1 MQQPLLPDWSAG
13 RTSPAYHPF
22 RGVTEE
28 FGPRLESHICH
39 FWLPLASRSPSHR
52 AWLRCH
58 WCQRQFAN
66 EEYKKS
72 RFERRFHSLF
82 PTVYDTHTAD
92 TVLYHPVWQVSSWA
106 FKASVTQNIHETL
119 EPWTHLLALLMI
131 RLWAPDWRGGWH
143 VTSFIRWIMIWRNIG
158 LKQKRVIF

>member
-13 RTSPAYHPF
+13 RASPAYHPF
-22 RGVTEE
+22 RGVTQE

-58 WCQRQFAN
+58 WCQRQSAN

-72 RFERRFHSLF
+72 PFERRFHWLF
-82 PTVYDTHTAD
+82 PTISTHTAV

-106 FKASVTQNIHETL
+106 FKARLYSWDTWTLDTPLGPSRDKIMSSRLTRHELHPLNHDL
-119 EPWTHLLALLMI
+119 EKYRP
-131 RLWAPDWRGGWH
+131 
-143 VTSFIRWIMIWRNIG
+143 
-158 LKQKRVIF
+158 